1 MPKDV
6 PLRVTVR
13 LWLATGPAAGER
25 RERLSDAL
33 RWPQARLHFP
43 HELPLEGAGEGSV
56 AFFLP
61 GEATPIACAA
71 RLYFDPERPQQGS
84 TAELLALEVA
94 QQAALEAFVADGDP
108 A

>member
-1 MPKDV
+1 MAKDV

-13 LWLATGPAAGER
+13 VLLATGSAAGER
-25 RERLSDAL
+25 RERLSDVL

-43 HELPLEGAGEGSV
+43 RELPLAGAGEGSV

-61 GEATPIACAA
+61 GAETPIACAA
-71 RLYFDPERPQQGS
+71 RLSFDPERPQQGS

-94 QQAALEAFVADGDP
+94 QQAALEAYVAERDLS
-108 A
+108 